1 MDVIGFRGHLASYS
15 TGNFMFPGLSLA
27 QNLARSLGCSF
38 CHQPRWEGGLV
49 GGNRFGKECW
59 GVFVCVMSQGQG
71 ASEEP

>member
-15 TGNFMFPGLSLA
+15 MGNFVFPGLSLA
-27 QNLARSLGCSF
+27 QNLARSLGRSF
-38 CHQPRWEGGLV
+38 CHQPRWEGGRV

-59 GVFVCVMSQGQG
+59 GVVVCVMSQGQG